1 MSRPRDIL
9 QRRPQRLVQGLL
21 PCALALLV
29 ACPRIGEEE
38 EGAEPGDGEDDAP
51 ASSDQRLDQLGRSE
65 LQALC
70 RELNLELSMRFDNRR
85 LATYECTRQYI
96 ERGDSLTCNQAVN
109 DCLLGS
115 QSSASA
121 PRPPDFQIDQ
131 AECSA
136 IGACRASVGEFD
148 TCIGDRFAQS
158 DQLMGRIT
166 CSLANDPEAV
176 DAALR
181 AADGPRPLPRSCAVV
196 GSLCPGLL

>member
-1 MSRPRDIL
+1 MVKSRDIL
-9 QRRPQRLVQGLL
+9 QRLL

-29 ACPRIGEEE
+29 ACPRLGSEESAE
-38 EGAEPGDGEDDAP
+38 EQDADGDGESAP
-51 ASSDQRLDQLGRSE
+51 PANAEQRLDQLGRSE

-70 RELNLELSMRFDNRR
+70 RDLNLELSMRFDNRR
-85 LATYECTRQYI
+85 LATYECTRLYI
-96 ERGDSLTCNQAVN
+96 ERGDSLTCNQAVS

-115 QSSASA
+115 PQASLSA

-136 IGACRASVGEFD
+136 IGACRARVGEFD

-158 DQLMGRIT
+158 DELMGRIT

-181 AADGPRPLPRSCAVV
+181 AADAPRRLPQSCAAVAAV
-196 GSLCPGLL
+196 CPGIL